1 MQWWLKTERKGRYRT
16 LRLMDDEGD
25 LEPLLDQIRELG
37 DLDLVRLLAYVAA
50 EVSQRTAAVREEE
63 ARRVAAEAE
72 DLASA
77 PWRNPRRRRSKG
89 KGKGKGGSQSRDG
102 PY

>member
-1 MQWWLKTERKGRYRT
+1 
-16 LRLMDDEGD
+16 MDDEGD

-50 EVSQRTAAVREEE
+50 EVSHRTRLVREEE
-63 ARRVAAEAE
+63 ERRLAEEAE
-72 DLASA
+72 NIAAA
-77 PWRNPRRRRSKG
+77 PWRQQGRRAKGRG
-89 KGKGKGGSQSRDG
+89 KGKKGSSTRDG